1 MLSVRW
7 LHVLGMAI
15 VLGGSV
21 VTWSLFRTPSESAVH
36 VAERYEWL
44 FWPSMG
50 VIVATGVGNL
60 GALAPAIPSPE
71 SRWGF
76 VLTMKLL
83 VVLFLLVFSVVRT
96 VLVHRAADD
105 GKPPGT
111 LRTSYGVTTGLL
123 LVLLAFAEVLAHG
136 A

>member
-7 LHVLGMAI
+7 LHVLAMA
-15 VLGGSV
+15 VALGGSV
-21 VTWSLFRTPSESAVH
+21 VTWSLLQTSESATH

-50 VIVATGVGNL
+50 VLVATGVGNL
-60 GALAPAIPSPE
+60 GALSPAVPSPS
-71 SRWGF
+71 SRWGM
-76 VLTMKLL
+76 VLTAKL
-83 VVLFLLVFSVVRT
+83 VIVLLLLLFSVVRT
-96 VLVHRAADD
+96 VLVHQSATSD
-105 GKPPGT
+105 GSPRT
-111 LRTSYGVTTGLL
+111 LRASYGVTTGLL